1 MTSESPNLRHFQILL
16 AEDDLAD
23 QMLMQEAAE
32 LSGLPCTLHLTR
44 DGAEA
49 LAFLR
54 RPGEVRPNLV
64 LLDLNMP
71 GTGGLDLLREAR
83 ADDALRSVPMVVLT
97 NSNASNDV
105 ARCYA
110 AGASAYVCK
119 SMQLETFLNTVRTTL
134 TYWCT
139 GAVLPE

>member
-1 MTSESPNLRHFQILL
+1 MTEPSFQVLL
-16 AEDDLAD
+16 VEDDVAD
-23 QMLMQEAAE
+23 QMLMQEAAQ

-54 RPGEVRPNLV
+54 RPGGVRPHLV
-64 LLDLNMP
+64 VLDLNMP
-71 GTGGLDLLREAR
+71 GKGGLEVLRETR
-83 ADDALRSVPMVVLT
+83 ADPALRSLPVVVLT
-97 NSNASNDV
+97 NSNAADDV

-119 SMQLETFLNTVRTTL
+119 SMQLETFLNTVQTTL
-134 TYWCT
+134 TYWCRGT
-139 GAVLPE
+139 LLPG